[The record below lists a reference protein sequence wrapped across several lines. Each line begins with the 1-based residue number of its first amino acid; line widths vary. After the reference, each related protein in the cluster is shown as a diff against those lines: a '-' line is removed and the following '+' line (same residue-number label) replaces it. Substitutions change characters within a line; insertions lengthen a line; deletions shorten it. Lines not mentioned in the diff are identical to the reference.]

1 MVGLWYYPLQI
12 GIYIL
17 LPYYSYT
24 KIISPTEKKGDP
36 SRSNYFSR
44 RFFLLRYMREFLSLG
59 FGPIPNGLAN
69 AEKQPHAQ
77 FLIAT
82 FPHGV
87 ASDYRIAMDG
97 ILHTVL
103 PNISDKIS
111 VLGASVLFLI
121 PLVREMALWTGC
133 IDARR
138 SVAEKAIKKG
148 CSILV
153 LPGGEAE
160 QIRTIYGRE
169 RVFLKNR
176 KGFIK
181 LAMRKGLPVI
191 PSYVFGVSDY
201 YYTSNA
207 FFRPR
212 LWLQKRLGICIP
224 LASGYLGS
232 MFCPFPV
239 KTTIVFGDPLS
250 FEMKEKGS
258 PTAEELDKAHGEFC
272 QALQQLFDLH
282 KKELGYGERELEIL

>member
-1 MVGLWYYPLQI
+1 MVDFQRIIHSVAFNLTYLVVISWSLFLLVGLWYYPLQI

-160 QIRTIYGRE
+160 QIRTFYGRE

-181 LAMRKGLPVI
+181 LAMRKRYSCNSI
-191 PSYVFGVSDY
+191 IC
-201 YYTSNA
+201 
-207 FFRPR
+207 
-212 LWLQKRLGICIP
+212 LWSQ
-224 LASGYLGS
+224 
-232 MFCPFPV
+232 
-239 KTTIVFGDPLS
+239 
-250 FEMKEKGS
+250 
-258 PTAEELDKAHGEFC
+258 
-272 QALQQLFDLH
+272 
-282 KKELGYGERELEIL
+282 